1 MADIIQIRRD
11 TAANWTSANPTLA
24 QGELGAETDTSKVK
38 IGDGSTA
45 WSSLGYLINTSGYLQ
60 DSNNLSELNSAAT
73 ALTNLGLTATATEL
87 NYTDGVTSSIQSQ
100 IDNIDALPSQTGNA
114 GKFLTTDGTNPSW
127 GDTDGFGT
135 PINLTPAQ
143 GATQIPVQATLIGSN
158 YINLGGYAMAAAHW
172 QISLVSDFAT
182 TVFDS
187 EVSGTST
194 QITLSSSLASLTVH
208 YWRVRYKDSQGT
220 YSSYSTGTSF
230 TSASPV
236 GQQLYSSPG
245 SYSWTAPAGVTS
257 VSAVVI
263 GGGGGGAKAHDG
275 NGGGCGAL
283 SYLTSYTVTP
293 GNSYTVYVGAGGT
306 ATTNSTGNAG
316 NGSRFVNASTLYAGG
331 GLAGPG
337 SNSGPVGRTSG
348 RVGDGGGEGGAGVSS
363 RGGACGAAGYAG
375 NGGDCAYSDTQ
386 PGPAP
391 AGGGGSASYNFDS
404 PGSHGGGGVGILGQG
419 ASGAQC
425 SSSQSSAYG
434 LGGSGG
440 ANGSL
445 ASGPFSSGTSGN
457 GGAYGGGGG
466 RGSNNS
472 GVSGGSGGNGGVRI
486 IWGNG
491 RAYPSTNTGD
501 L

>member
-45 WSSLGYLINTSGYLQ
+45 WSSLGYLINTNGYLQ

-114 GKFLTTDGTNPSW
+114 GKVLTTDGTNPSW
-127 GDTDGFGT
+127 GDTNGFGT
-135 PINLTPAQ
+135 PINSSPAQ
-143 GATQIPVQATLIGSN
+143 GATAIPVQATLIGST
-158 YINLGGYAMAAAHW
+158 YINLDGLAMAAAHW

-187 EVSGTST
+187 EVAGAST
-194 QITLSSSLASLTVH
+194 QITLSSSLTAVTVH

-220 YSSYSTGTSF
+220 YTPYSTGTSF
-230 TSASPV
+230 TSASPI
-236 GQQLYSSPG
+236 GQQLYSSAG
-245 SYSWTAPAGVTS
+245 SYSWTAPTGVTS

-263 GGGGGGAKAHDG
+263 GGGGGGPKAHDG
-275 NGGGCGAL
+275 NGGGGGAL
-283 SYLTSYTVTP
+283 SYLTSYTVVA
-293 GNSYTVYVGAGGT
+293 GNSYTVYVGGGGNG
-306 ATTNSTGNAG
+306 TTNSTGNAG
-316 NGSRFVNASTLYAGG
+316 TGSYFVNTSTLYAAGG
-331 GLAGPG
+331 NGGPAG
-337 SNSGPVGRTSG
+337 NQGPVARTTGRIGS
-348 RVGDGGGEGGAGVSS
+348 GGGEGGAGVSS
-363 RGGACGAAGYAG
+363 RGGACGAGGYAG
-375 NGGDCAYSDTQ
+375 NGGDCAYTDTQ
-386 PGPAP
+386 PSAAP

-419 ASGAQC
+419 ASGGQC
-425 SSSQSSAYG
+425 TSSQSDAYG

-440 ANGSL
+440 DNGGL
-445 ASGPFSSGTSGN
+445 ASGPFSSGSSGT
-457 GGAYGGGGG
+457 GGRYGGGGG

-472 GVSGGSGGNGGVRI
+472 GVIGGYGGSGGVRI